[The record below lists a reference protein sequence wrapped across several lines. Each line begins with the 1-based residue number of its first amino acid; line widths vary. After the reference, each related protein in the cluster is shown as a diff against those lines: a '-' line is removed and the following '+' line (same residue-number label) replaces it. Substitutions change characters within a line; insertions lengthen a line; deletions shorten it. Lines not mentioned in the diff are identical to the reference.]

1 LNDLRTQ
8 RLEEDGTEDDSQEKE
23 KHGEERQ
30 PRLHK
35 NINVSGNSGSMA
47 TDV

>member
-1 LNDLRTQ
+1 LRTH
-8 RLEEDGTEDDSQEKE
+8 RLKEDGTEDDSQEKE

-35 NINVSGNSGSMA
+35 NINVSSNSGNTA